1 MEWWES
7 TFSFLSVSRC
17 VGGVSRLCLCPSSS
31 GWLNTGRIL
40 IASWRTHMLWSEGS
54 QLEFWLQSLNPIW
67 KRHIDGICSQLG
79 IYLGITWHSTCGLI
93 CFCWAK
99 RNISEKDEKNSKSG
113 NLSIS
118 TSWFCDLQQVIEPWE
133 WALVPL
139 FVKWSLHIPFL
150 SFLKWNTILCKNA
163 FVKPQS
169 SLTLTVKGIFC
180 CLLEHWRLLSIFAGC
195 LPVIPLCV
203 KHGKLFVYKFSFCFL
218 VFWELCSA

>member
-67 KRHIDGICSQLG
+67 KSHIDGICSQLG

-203 KHGKLFVYKFSFCFL
+203 KRGKLFVYKFSFCFL